1 MAYKISKATILN
13 VPTPIFINNFTPV
26 DSWRTVAI
34 VFITEKAILAMNG
47 PQITNPDVEIIK

>member
-1 MAYKISKATILN
+1 MSLLQYSSTTL
-13 VPTPIFINNFTPV
+13 PPV
-26 DSWRTVAI
+26 DSWRAVAI